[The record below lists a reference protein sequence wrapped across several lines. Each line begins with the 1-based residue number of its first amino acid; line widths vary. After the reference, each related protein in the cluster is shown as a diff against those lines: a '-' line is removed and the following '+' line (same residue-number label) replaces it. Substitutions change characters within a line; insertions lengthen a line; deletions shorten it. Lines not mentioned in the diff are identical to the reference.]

1 MLADLIVQLIFV
13 AVVCGLLLLMLIAS
27 DQNNRAMLRFW
38 EAVLNRVQ
46 FETRSANLPKPSG
59 GRPSDSKSM
68 GLELDA
74 V

>member
-38 EAVLNRVQ
+38 EAVLGMAIIIYL
-46 FETRSANLPKPSG
+46 T
-59 GRPSDSKSM
+59 
-68 GLELDA
+68 
-74 V
+74 